1 MCVCTHV
8 YIYISTCI
16 YTCIYLCMYISIS
29 LSLCKSI
36 YPSIPSS
43 IHLHMSLLVYRS
55 LGMILPE
62 DTREELRYLPVYN
75 EITMDGTTINE

>member
-8 YIYISTCI
+8 YIYVSTCI
-16 YTCIYLCMYISIS
+16 YTCIYLCMCISIS
-29 LSLCKSI
+29 LSLCKFI
-36 YPSIPSS
+36 HPSS
-43 IHLHMSLLVYRS
+43 YVLSVYGS

-75 EITMDGTTINE
+75 EITMDGTTMNE

>member
-8 YIYISTCI
+8 YIF
-16 YTCIYLCMYISIS
+16 LS
-29 LSLCKSI
+29 LSLSI
-36 YPSIPSS
+36 HPSIF
-43 IHLHMSLLVYRS
+43 MSLSVYRS

-75 EITMDGTTINE
+75 EITMDGTTIYDVGSKCIIFPTRTLHMMFHKYI